1 MTVRSAA
8 RGVIDYREADILDR
22 RWWRKWRI
30 LVTEMSQ
37 EDDAKLKNK
46 LYDYHLALV
55 ANSGLTEDSFKSV
68 QESARNT
75 FEEIIGTIRP
85 WEGRSADQ
93 RAQTERD
100 QFRDTFLAL
109 GGPDIDDEAAM
120 KDYWE
125 EYNKMEGAGRKI
137 RLEAEAAKEALPV
150 SIAAGRKRV
159 EERRAKAARRRK

>member
-1 MTVRSAA
+1 MA
-8 RGVIDYREADILDR
+8 
-22 RWWRKWRI
+22 
-30 LVTEMSQ
+30 Q

-93 RAQTERD
+93 RAQTDRD
-100 QFRDTFLAL
+100 QFRDTFLEL
-109 GGPDIDDEAAM
+109 GGPDIDDEKAM
-120 KDYWE
+120 E
-125 EYNKMEGAGRKI
+125 EYWKERNKVQAEGEEI
-137 RLEAEAAKEALPV
+137 RLGEAAEKAAAPARLV
-150 SIAAGRKRV
+150 AGRKRV
-159 EERRAKAARRRK
+159 EARRAKASGRRK